1 MAKTVAVMMGQGFEP
16 VELVA
21 PVDILRRGGVEVTL
35 VSVMNNRE
43 VKSAQDIMMN
53 ADVLQGNTNLN
64 DFDMILIPG
73 GSEGVEN
80 LKSSAILSEALRS
93 FMAEGRP
100 VAAICAGPTV
110 LSALGLLEGRK
121 ATCYPGCETD
131 FPTGVHVDQ
140 SVVIDGN
147 LITSQGPGTA
157 FEFGIAVLES
167 LMGKAVAD
175 EVAKGM
181 LLKS

>member
-35 VSVMNNRE
+35 VSVMSNRE
-43 VKSAQDIMMN
+43 VRAAQDIMMN
-53 ADVLQGNTNLN
+53 ADVLQGNTDLD
-64 DFDMILIPG
+64 DFDMLMIPG

-80 LKSSAILSEALRS
+80 LKSSSILAEALRN
-93 FMAEGRP
+93 FMAQDRP
-100 VAAICAGPTV
+100 VSAICAGPTV

-131 FPTGVHVDQ
+131 FPAGVHVDQ
-140 SVVIDGN
+140 RVVMDGN

-157 FEFGIAVLES
+157 LEFGIAVLES
-167 LMGKAVAD
+167 LMGKEVAD
-175 EVAKGM
+175 SVAKSM
-181 LLKS
+181 LLRA